1 MAAIASFES
10 GRAIQ
15 RGAMGREGWTGTTE
29 GRALASYLGWF
40 SLALGAAQ
48 VLAPRGVARAI
59 GLRPTAA
66 TTAIMRGLGVREIV
80 NGAGIVAQPASKEW
94 LGARVGG
101 DVLDLALIGAALLN
115 SERPMRTLL
124 AGAAVLGVG
133 ALDVLGTE
141 RLAEARK
148 APTRRRV
155 PGHRSRVLRSITIGV
170 PRNEAY
176 ALWRDFANLPR
187 FMEGIES
194 VELLSDGRSR
204 WRARGPAGT
213 SAEWESEIMEDE
225 PDRLIRWRA
234 VEGSTIH
241 HSGSV
246 RFEDAPRGAGTVVTV
261 EMRYAPPGGQIA
273 AGLLKMFRKEPG
285 QQAGD
290 DLRRFKQVLE
300 TGEVLLSDA
309 TSGST
314 PRHAQPLPREAAQ
327 EIRKEGEPL

>member
-1 MAAIASFES
+1 MVATASFES

-15 RGAMGREGWTGTTE
+15 RGRAGREGWTGTTE
-29 GRALASYLGWF
+29 GRSLASFLGFF

-48 VLAPRGVARAI
+48 VLAPRGVSRAI

-66 TTAIMRGLGVREIV
+66 TTAVMRGLGVREIV
-80 NGAGIVAQPASKEW
+80 NGMGIVAQPASKEW

-101 DVLDLALIGAALLN
+101 DLMDLALIGAALLK
-115 SERPMRTLL
+115 SERPARTLL

-133 ALDVLGTE
+133 ALDMLGTE

-155 PGHRSRVLRSITIGV
+155 PGNRSHVLRSITVGV

-176 ALWRDFANLPR
+176 ALWRHFSNLPQ

-204 WRARGPAGT
+204 WLARGPAGT
-213 SAEWESEIMEDE
+213 SIEWESEIVEDE
-225 PDRLIRWRA
+225 PGRLIRWRS
-234 VEGSTIH
+234 VEGSTVH

-246 RFEDAPRGAGTVVTV
+246 RFEDTPRGEGTVVTV
-261 EMRYAPPGGQIA
+261 EMRYAPPGGKIA

-285 QQAGD
+285 QQVGD

-309 TSGST
+309 TSGRT
-314 PRHAQPLPREAAQ
+314 PRHAQPLPRESMQYAAAGGQ
-327 EIRKEGEPL
+327 AS